1 MSHHEAAKLLDRIR
15 DAGLRV
21 TRFDSETIAV
31 APRDRLTPEL
41 AEAIRENK
49 AALIEELRLQIGE
62 EIIRAFLADLDREE
76 AAGG

>member
-1 MSHHEAAKLLDRIR
+1 MSAADLLDRIR

-21 TRFDSETIAV
+21 TRFDGETIAL
-31 APRDRLTPEL
+31 APASRITPEL

-62 EIIRAFLADLDREE
+62 DIIRAFLADLDREE